1 MTDKCPFT
9 LEEKNYEKPTKQ
21 PRIVPYLL
29 KAEKNFNF
37 FQNDPVKTASKC
49 PYSEGQEK
57 IKNSSAR

>member
-29 KAEKNFNF
+29 KAEKILTF
-37 FQNDPVKTASKC
+37 FKMTPSKR
-49 PYSEGQEK
+49 PLNVHIVRDK
-57 IKNSSAR
+57 KK

>member
-29 KAEKNFNF
+29 KAEK
-37 FQNDPVKTASKC
+37 
-49 PYSEGQEK
+49 K
-57 IKNSSAR
+57 I